1 MPENPQD
8 EFAKHFIENQ
18 GRLYA
23 YIATLLPNRDDAEEV
38 LQRTSLILWR
48 KWDQFDTA
56 RGFLPWARGIAVN
69 EVRNLLRRSERR
81 NVHLS
86 EPILELLVVELDQ
99 KTDEGRT
106 AALSSC
112 IERLQT
118 KQRDLLEQCYLGSTG
133 IQAVAH
139 TLGLR
144 PEALYMRLHRIR
156 KSLAECIN
164 REVASQ
170 LA

>member
-118 KQRDLLEQCYLGSTG
+118 KQRDLLEQCYLGPTG